1 MKIVSSENGDTP
13 ISGNFHWEDDDQ
25 PTVRGIPRF
34 LNKPIWYHTA
44 VKQLIIFRHLG
55 SKQLS
60 SLSKGITGTH
70 VLLYKKMVARHVHSI
85 ASIKKSVYKYIY
97 ICIFSKPF
105 KAFAS
110 QLSHIEV
117 RQFLQLVINEQ
128 ILRRQSWHQRCRIV
142 VAPQEGGQGGIERS
156 PRGRNFLQHLVIMEE
171 GWKNSS

>member
-1 MKIVSSENGDTP
+1 MVKNEMKIVSSENGDTP

-97 ICIFSKPF
+97 MHIFITIQSLCQSVKSHRGSTISPACH
-105 KAFAS
+105 KRADSAS
-110 QLSHIEV
+110 PKLAPALSHC
-117 RQFLQLVINEQ
+117 
-128 ILRRQSWHQRCRIV
+128 SC
-142 VAPQEGGQGGIERS
+142 S
-156 PRGRNFLQHLVIMEE
+156 PRGRT
-171 GWKNSS
+171 GWH

>member
-1 MKIVSSENGDTP
+1 MKIVSSEIGDTP

-70 VLLYKKMVARHVHSI
+70 VLLYKKMVASPQHRLYQ
-85 ASIKKSVYKYIY
+85 KKCVYIY

-105 KAFAS
+105 NAFAS